1 MGTWSGQPFGSDPA
15 GDWAYDLDDAS
26 GWGFVRDALTRVIGQ
41 TAVDADDAVVAIAAA
56 EVVAHGLGRPTQS
69 DAYTESVGAFVQR
82 VGRPD
87 ASVVRLALEAI
98 AASTSPESELTEL
111 WVDEDSDEW
120 FSANDALKSA
130 LDAGLPGLV

>member
-1 MGTWSGQPFGSDPA
+1 MGTWSGQPFGSDSA

-41 TAVDADDAVVAIAAA
+41 TEVDADDAVVAIAAA